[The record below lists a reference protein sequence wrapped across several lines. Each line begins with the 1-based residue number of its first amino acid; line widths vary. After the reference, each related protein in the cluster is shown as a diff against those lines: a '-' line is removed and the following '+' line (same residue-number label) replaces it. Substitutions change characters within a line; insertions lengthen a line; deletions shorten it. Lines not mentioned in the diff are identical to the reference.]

1 MPQAENQSFASSYI
15 NTGIGGGTATRA
27 AESLSTSISEIGYSG
42 NTGTLLIDVEGGYG
56 AYPCAVALHDGAGYE
71 RAMIARDSSTADDST
86 DFYAFVG
93 DKSGTSSTLTLSG
106 SGSASKVALSFA
118 TDDFAA
124 TAGGGTVV
132 TSTSGVSP
140 AAHLTTLQIGAQ
152 IASNQWNGHVKRVA
166 LYGEALSDTNLQALT
181 S

>member
-1 MPQAENQSFASSYI
+1 
-15 NTGIGGGTATRA
+15 
-27 AESLSTSISEIGYSG
+27 
-42 NTGTLLIDVEGGYG
+42 
-56 AYPCAVALHDGAGYE
+56 
-71 RAMIARDSSTADDST
+71 MIARDSSTADDST